1 MPKIIVKA
9 QGDAPGLFITP
20 LNLNFIFARNFNE
33 FKHFFSSGGQLRKLK
48 LNAKTGGLTL
58 FLFFALKGM
67 FYLGLT
73 VYAYLYAA
81 SDL

>member
-1 MPKIIVKA
+1 
-9 QGDAPGLFITP
+9 
-20 LNLNFIFARNFNE
+20 
-33 FKHFFSSGGQLRKLK
+33 KHFFTSGGQLRKLK
-48 LNAKTGGLTL
+48 VNTKTGGLTL
-58 FLFFALKGM
+58 FLFFALKGI